1 MIDYRETTNCF
12 LLSGKTY
19 SYCMYINRAGLVQHL
34 YWGKKIGA
42 EDAAFLVTAHGL
54 PASPDPHDLNMDMAT
69 DGMPSECG
77 SFGRGDSAPQPS
89 SCGGRTARR

>member
-54 PASPDPHDLNMDMAT
+54 PASPDPNDVNGGMAT
-69 DGMPSECG
+69 DSMPSECG
-77 SFGRGDSAPQPS
+77 SWVWHIEEVREEG
-89 SCGGRTARR
+89 